1 MISPERYSCIVS
13 ACLRGGGGGLQ
24 VVEETTGTTPA
35 AESQWD
41 GAWGCSG
48 LLLHP
53 RRRLVLCHG
62 QILFPFL
69 RRPKR
74 DLGRRPFLL
83 PGAFLSDL
91 QIQVQ
96 FPGTSYSTQPELAM
110 SLASNHAGALDSE
123 PEPPNLDSRPRLS
136 SLTPGQ
142 AKAKSS
148 SRAEMLVVFPCQ
160 AFGDIFR
167 TLFSKSDKWYFYS
180 EDHDQEVHG
189 EPLDLIWFA
198 LLWCPG
204 WVDGGSACGEEVVRY
219 VRSECLRKGQPL
231 FSCASPFASF
241 CSEIFMNTHS
251 RGIVSNLAGERNAL
265 ILTDARCLPGT
276 EGGGVYIRSKDLYY
290 LAGLVVAPL
299 CWKANEWVG
308 LTLVCSIT
316 CILDTLRRMLNGFEI
331 FGSPT
336 LTVPGSHGLTRLLG
350 TAALL
355 ESGRVWGSGVIV
367 SPRLIITCRHVIDR
381 ALSVR
386 VKIQS
391 DPNSCLE
398 LKGRVMFA
406 TKENSPYDVAVVE
419 LEEDLSSIEIPTI
432 ASDFKTGEDVY
443 VIGYGVFG
451 RTCGPS
457 VTAGILSAVI
467 TMEERPVMLQ
477 TTCAVHAGAS
487 GGPVFSNSS
496 GELLGIVSSNARNNN
511 GGATYPHLNFSLP
524 ITVLWPVLSA
534 YNQTRDVAVFEGLN
548 RGSKHLR
555 ALWRLQGSTSVPQ
568 RSKL

>member
-1 MISPERYSCIVS
+1 MISPERCSCIVS
-13 ACLRGGGGGLQ
+13 ASLVKEVKEISAGECQR
-24 VVEETTGTTPA
+24 
-35 AESQWD
+35 D

-62 QILFPFL
+62 QTFFPFL

-74 DLGRRPFLL
+74 NLGRRPFLL
-83 PGAFLSDL
+83 PGAFHGDL

-96 FPGTSYSTQPELAM
+96 FPATSYSTQPELSM
-110 SLASNHAGALDSE
+110 SLASNDTGALNSE
-123 PEPPNLDSRPRLS
+123 SEPPNVDYRPRLP

-142 AKAKSS
+142 TKDKSS
-148 SRAEMLVVFPCQ
+148 SPAELLMVFSCQ
-160 AFGDIFR
+160 EFGDIFR

-180 EDHDQEVHG
+180 EDRDQEVHG
-189 EPLDLIWFA
+189 DPLDLAWFA

-204 WVDGGSACGEEVVRY
+204 WVDGGSVCGEEALRY
-219 VRSECLRKGQPL
+219 VRSEYLSKGQPL
-231 FSCASPFASF
+231 YSCASPFASF
-241 CSEIFMNTHS
+241 CSEIFMNTLS
-251 RGIVSNLAGERNAL
+251 QGIVSNLAGERNAL

-276 EGGGVYIRSKDLYY
+276 EGGGVYIRSQELYY
-290 LAGLVVAPL
+290 LAGLIVAPL
-299 CWKANEWVG
+299 CWKANDWVG

-316 CILDTLRRMLNGFEI
+316 CILETMRRILNGFEI
-331 FGSPT
+331 FGPPT
-336 LTVPGSHGLTRLLG
+336 LTVPGSHGLARLLG

-355 ESGRVWGSGVIV
+355 ESNRVWGSGVIV
-367 SPRLIITCRHVIDR
+367 SPRLIITCRHVLDR
-381 ALSVR
+381 AQSVR

-391 DPNSCLE
+391 DSNSCLA
-398 LKGRVMFA
+398 LKGRVVFA

-451 RTCGPS
+451 RACGPS

-467 TMEERPVMLQ
+467 TMEEQPVMLQ

-487 GGPVFSNSS
+487 GGPVFSTSS

-548 RGSKHLR
+548 RGSKNLR